1 MQRSRGTAFTYAMG
15 KIGTRL
21 LIEFVRLAFALL
33 IAYGGAKVLQGPIEG
48 TCAPS
53 EANPPEPSG
62 LCAGL
67 SGLYGAILS
76 FFGAIVLSVIAE
88 RAWRRRRNR
97 RPGSRA

>member
-1 MQRSRGTAFTYAMG
+1 MG

-33 IAYGGAKVLQGPIEG
+33 ISHAGANVLQGPIEN
-48 TCAPS
+48 TCGPS
-53 EANPPEPSG
+53 EANPPGPSG

-76 FFGAIVLSVIAE
+76 FFGAIVLSLIAE
-88 RAWRRRRNR
+88 RVWRRRRNR
-97 RPGSRA
+97 RSANRS